1 MLSAAALA
9 CDPCAAGLSVELRPR
24 AILQHAD
31 EIAVR
36 DIASVESEDKA
47 LREGVERLKVGTVPG
62 ALSAGFILRSQVERR
77 IGIAY
82 PETLGHIS
90 WSGPERVELRVAGI
104 QVSGAEIDAAARGF
118 LDESLRGRHEST
130 KLEVVSPAH
139 PVAVPQGVVTL
150 NTRACGK
157 EAPSR
162 RMCVWVDVLAND
174 TVFRAIPV
182 WFKVEA
188 YRRVMVAKAVIAAG
202 TAYDAGLFAP
212 ELRDAAALPG
222 PALALEDDSRQ
233 LRLKRAFRPGDVALR
248 SDLEPIPFVARNQD
262 LTVKIVTGAILI
274 EAPGVALSDGR
285 LGSVIRVQNP
295 SSKEIYRARV
305 VDQGVVSI
313 NIK

>member
-1 MLSAAALA
+1 
-9 CDPCAAGLSVELRPR
+9 
-24 AILQHAD
+24 
-31 EIAVR
+31 
-36 DIASVESEDKA
+36 
-47 LREGVERLKVGTVPG
+47 
-62 ALSAGFILRSQVERR
+62 
-77 IGIAY
+77 
-82 PETLGHIS
+82 
-90 WSGPERVELRVAGI
+90 
-104 QVSGAEIDAAARGF
+104 VSGAEIDAAARGF